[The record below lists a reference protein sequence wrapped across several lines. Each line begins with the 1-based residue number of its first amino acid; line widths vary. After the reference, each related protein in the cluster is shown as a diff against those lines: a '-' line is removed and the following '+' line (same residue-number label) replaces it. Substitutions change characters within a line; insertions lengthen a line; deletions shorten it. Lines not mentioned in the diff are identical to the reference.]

1 MVKKWTQVGD
11 RIKNLRVKSGGLNSA
26 NDEQPWTQKIWLKT
40 MSEYLSLLFYQDC
53 YRI

>member
-26 NDEQPWTQKIWLKT
+26 NDEQPWTQKVWLI
-40 MSEYLSLLFYQDC
+40 SNEQIFISIILSRLL
-53 YRI
+53 